1 MTKTHTKRGR
11 AVPRALAEDCRMQPN
26 ICTPLS
32 ALGRAPPRSREC
44 PVTILNL
51 ICVWVPS
58 LFGRLPRTEAPEGKE
73 GARCHPS

>member
-32 ALGRAPPRSREC
+32 ALGRAPP
-44 PVTILNL
+44 TQ
-51 ICVWVPS
+51 
-58 LFGRLPRTEAPEGKE
+58 PRMS
-73 GARCHPS
+73 CHDFELDLRMGTVAFRAAAQD